1 MSGAQALVRSLAREG
16 VEVVFTLPGVQIM
29 DAFDAFYDEPGIR
42 LVLVRHEQSVT
53 YMADGYA
60 NATGKPGVG
69 LVVPGPGALNATTGL
84 GTAYATSSP
93 VLLICGQVES
103 YNLGKNRG
111 ALHEIGEQLEVF
123 RQLTKWC
130 DRANGVDEIP
140 GMVHQ
145 AMRELSTGRPRPVEI
160 EVPWDVMPA
169 AGEAELLERE
179 VFPKQAPE
187 PSRIKEAAELL
198 ANAQRPL
205 IWAGG
210 GCREADLSTELL
222 ELAQAVNAP
231 VITTPQGK
239 GAVPE
244 DHPLSL
250 GAYYYGHGPGHLALP
265 RADVIL
271 AVGSRLHFTPNL
283 PWDPQPHQ
291 KVIQIDADPEEVG
304 RNLPVAVG
312 IAADGRL
319 GLQAL
324 LNELGGKTRTSRWT
338 EGEVSAIRQQS
349 YREIQ
354 EMAPLGTEIV
364 ETLRRELDD
373 DAILV
378 SGTTLVGYWSHLAFP
393 VLKPRSYITS
403 GYFATLGYAFPTALG
418 AKVGNPH
425 RQVVATTGDGGF
437 GYSPAELATAVQEEI
452 NVVTIVFNNDAMG
465 ASYTDQQDRFG
476 GRVIATR
483 LHNPDFAKLAETY
496 GALGMKLGDHQELGD
511 ALRSA
516 LGANRPVIIEVPIP
530 NQTPPFQITPP
541 RSGNRAG

>member
-1 MSGAQALVRSLAREG
+1 M
-16 VEVVFTLPGVQIM
+16 P
-29 DAFDAFYDEPGIR
+29 
-42 LVLVRHEQSVT
+42 
-53 YMADGYA
+53 
-60 NATGKPGVG
+60 
-69 LVVPGPGALNATTGL
+69 
-84 GTAYATSSP
+84 
-93 VLLICGQVES
+93 
-103 YNLGKNRG
+103 
-111 ALHEIGEQLEVF
+111 
-123 RQLTKWC
+123 
-130 DRANGVDEIP
+130 NG
-140 GMVHQ
+140 
-145 AMRELSTGRPRPVEI
+145 
-160 EVPWDVMPA
+160 
-169 AGEAELLERE
+169 
-179 VFPKQAPE
+179 
-187 PSRIKEAAELL
+187 
-198 ANAQRPL
+198 PL

-283 PWDPQPHQ
+283 SWDPQPHQ

-304 RNLPVAVG
+304 RNLPMAVG

-452 NVVTIVFNNDAMG
+452 NVVTIVF
-465 ASYTDQQDRFG
+465 TDIPQ
-476 GRVIATR
+476 I
-483 LHNPDFAKLAETY
+483 ETTFPGY
-496 GALGMKLGDHQELGD
+496 SSRRD
-511 ALRSA
+511 
-516 LGANRPVIIEVPIP
+516 GANYNLAFQGRQMRPDSLKFLISWTNHRPAKRKISKPLVYDQVSSLGSPFALYDPVTVINPTLLKWTSQEP
-530 NQTPPFQITPP
+530 
-541 RSGNRAG
+541 A